1 MGYSPKGSTLSSQ
14 ELIKLRRMGDG
25 CMCVIYDEERWR
37 QMKEKRETDA
47 RIMHNDILS
56 GLVCEASKAGYL

>member
-1 MGYSPKGSTLSSQ
+1 
-14 ELIKLRRMGDG
+14 MGDG

-37 QMKEKRETDA
+37 WMKEKRETDA

-56 GLVCEASKAGYL
+56 GLVYEGSKAGYL